1 MLNIPNKT
9 TKQVGFTLVEIM
21 VAVSVFTIVV
31 IVGIGALLTV
41 NAAYRKTKD
50 RRQAVASV
58 SNAVEY
64 MVREMR
70 TGYSFVCTNYENT
83 VLTSGTPI
91 LSADCFPP
99 VAPSDGITFLDQ
111 EGNQQ
116 MIYFN
121 PSVVGYQGIG
131 QILKTSFSG
140 GITQQPQPVTDPSI
154 VDIES
159 VNFYVKGVSD
169 STHTIQPFILVQIK
183 GSVVGQANSDFTFQ
197 SAISQRLLDVQ

>member
-1 MLNIPNKT
+1 MLNIPRKRNA
-9 TKQVGFTLVEIM
+9 KQGFTLVEIM
-21 VAVSVFTIVV
+21 VAVSIFTIVV
-31 IVGIGALLTV
+31 TIGIGALLTV

-58 SNAVEY
+58 SSAVEY

-70 TGYSFVCTNYENT
+70 TGYFFVCTNYENT
-83 VLTSGTPI
+83 VLTPGTPI

-99 VAPSDGITFLDQ
+99 SSPSDGITFLDQ

-116 MIYFN
+116 MIYFDA
-121 PSVVGYQGIG
+121 SVAGYPGIG
-131 QILKTSFSG
+131 QILKTSFANGSV
-140 GITQQPQPVTDPSI
+140 PQPVTDPSI

-159 VNFYVKGVSD
+159 VNFYVKGLSD
-169 STHTIQPFILVQIK
+169 ANHTVQPFILVQIR